1 MNQDQYKCHSYY
13 DDDNILRDCT
23 CGKCEVKIPMGIL
36 EIFEGENSGLT
47 NAFREAVAREQSHTE
62 KVLEFES
69 FDSFFAGLPMQEEK
83 NAIKLYEKY
92 IQSFFTSKAWE
103 GEAVKQAYIQGKSH
117 GISEEYERVRGI
129 MQEELKLLSGVYA
142 GLETLPEKSANL
154 AIRDSFIRI
163 QTINQINKNI

>member
-13 DDDNILRDCT
+13 GDDNILRDCT
-23 CGKCEVKIPMGIL
+23 CGKCEVKIPMRIL

-62 KVLEFES
+62 KRLEFES

-92 IQSFFTSKAWE
+92 IQSFLSTKIAQAIAEEKA
-103 GEAVKQAYIQGKSH
+103 
-117 GISEEYERVRGI
+117 RVRGVI
-129 MQEELKLLSGVYA
+129 KDMRISAGEKRDPWSIQIAHIKDQESYNKALDDLLSS
-142 GLETLPEKSANL
+142 LEKLT
-154 AIRDSFIRI
+154 D
-163 QTINQINKNI
+163 NK

>member
-1 MNQDQYKCHSYY
+1 M
-13 DDDNILRDCT
+13 T
-23 CGKCEVKIPMGIL
+23 
-36 EIFEGENSGLT
+36 
-47 NAFREAVAREQSHTE
+47 HTE
-62 KVLEFES
+62 KRLEFES
-69 FDSFFAGLPMQEEK
+69 FDSFFAGLSMQDEK
-83 NAIKLYEKY
+83 NAMKLYEKY
-92 IQSFFTSKAWE
+92 IQSFLTSKAWE